1 MKQKKVNRA
10 KVDTLMLVL
19 KDRFKKNSR
28 LVLGQHKQMGG
39 AKAFLPFCKEKK
51 EGHLPILTYL
61 T

>member
-19 KDRFKKNSR
+19 KTDFKKNSR

-39 AKAFLPFCKEKK
+39 AKAFFAFLQRKK
-51 EGHLPILTYL
+51 KKGTYL
-61 T
+61 S

>member
-19 KDRFKKNSR
+19 KTDLKKNSR

-39 AKAFLPFCKEKK
+39 AKAFFAFLQRKK
-51 EGHLPILTYL
+51 KKGTYL
-61 T
+61 S